1 MEERGHS
8 CALPSAARQDPTE
21 ELEFATRLEN
31 SVLEG
36 IDEVR
41 MGLHICRGNWSQK
54 EQVLLSGSYYP
65 LAPYLSRMKFHQF
78 VLEFA
83 TPRAGALEAIVGA
96 LHGRELGLGVVNP
109 RTTEIETP
117 KQIIARV
124 EEALNYVSAEH
135 LFLNPDCGFG
145 TFAQRPLNTAD
156 IATKKLESIVQ
167 AAQSLRETY
176 KN

>member
-1 MEERGHS
+1 MALRDAGVDFIQFDEPVLTELVFTNGRTRTFM
-8 CALPSAARQDPTE
+8 CAALAARQDPTE

-109 RTTEIETP
+109 AYNR
-117 KQIIARV
+117 
-124 EEALNYVSAEH
+124 
-135 LFLNPDCGFG
+135 D
-145 TFAQRPLNTAD
+145 
-156 IATKKLESIVQ
+156 
-167 AAQSLRETY
+167 
-176 KN
+176 